1 MYTAIS
7 RNRKEEL
14 LMNYKNNIRYFT
26 KENVGKFSIACWGAV
41 AAGLLI
47 YAFGGWLWAYLGALF
62 AIISVVAAI
71 VTSTM
76 SVSDKEYTAS
86 VVNAEKE
93 FNKKFRAFTEEKLNA
108 HNGRGKAPVALDDE
122 KVKFARAYLLEGQ
135 IMFRVGHDGRR
146 RSNKLVMTAYYADKT
161 AVYLGYQLL
170 SMTDESCEEIFAVY
184 PYTSVESISA
194 SRPESR
200 PSFAEYDTVTL
211 KLKHKEEPVTFHMT
225 KDIELDNLVKLV
237 SSRITTDEE

>member
-1 MYTAIS
+1 
-7 RNRKEEL
+7 
-14 LMNYKNNIRYFT
+14 MNYKMNIRYFT
-26 KENVGKFSIACWGAV
+26 RAGIGKIAIGCWIAV
-41 AAGLLI
+41 AVGLGGYFALSWFWRYMSATVALI
-47 YAFGGWLWAYLGALF
+47 A
-62 AIISVVAAI
+62 AIAAI
-71 VTSTM
+71 VATSF
-76 SVSDKEYTAS
+76 SVSDKEYGAS
-86 VVNAEKE
+86 VGNAEKA
-93 FNKKFRAFTEEKLNA
+93 FKAKFRAFTEEKLNA
-108 HNGRGKAPVALDDE
+108 HNGRGKAPISIDE
-122 KVKFARAYLLEGQ
+122 EKIKYARAYFFEGQ
-135 IMFRVGHDGRR
+135 VMFRVGNDGRR

-194 SRPESR
+194 SRPENR

>member
-1 MYTAIS
+1 
-7 RNRKEEL
+7 
-14 LMNYKNNIRYFT
+14 MNYNNNIRYFT
-26 KENVGKFSIACWGAV
+26 KENIGKLSIACWVCVGVGMLAYF
-41 AAGLLI
+41 ALDWYLS
-47 YAFGGWLWAYLGALF
+47 YLGAAF
-62 AIISVVAAI
+62 AILSVIAAI

-86 VVNAEKE
+86 VVNAERD

-108 HNGRGKAPVALDDE
+108 HNGRGKAPVSIDDE
-122 KVKFARAYLLEGQ
+122 KIKFARAYLLEGQ
-135 IMFRVGHDGRR
+135 VMFRVGHDGRR

-170 SMTDESCEEIFAVY
+170 SMTDDSCEEIFAVY

-194 SRPESR
+194 SRPEER

-211 KLKHKEEPVTFHMT
+211 KLKHKDEPVVFHMT

-237 SSRITTDEE
+237 SSRITADEAE

>member
-1 MYTAIS
+1 
-7 RNRKEEL
+7 
-14 LMNYKNNIRYFT
+14 MNYNNNIRYFT
-26 KENVGKFSIACWGAV
+26 KENIGKFSIACWVAV

-62 AIISVVAAI
+62 AIISVIAAI

-86 VVNAEKE
+86 VVNAERD

-108 HNGRGKAPVALDDE
+108 HNGRGKAPVSIDDE
-122 KVKFARAYLLEGQ
+122 KIKFARAYLLEGQ
-135 IMFRVGHDGRR
+135 VMFRVGHDGRR

-170 SMTDESCEEIFAVY
+170 SMTDDSCEEIFAVY

-194 SRPESR
+194 SRPEER

-211 KLKHKEEPVTFHMT
+211 KLKHKDEPVVFHMT

-237 SSRITTDEE
+237 SSRITADEE